1 MVLDYDF
8 MSGILTAFIESSSPI
23 VSTELLINQFPD
35 DEQKLAHHLIIMTEK
50 KLIIGA
56 FEHRKIGI
64 ELDGDE
70 YYFIS
75 MPLRLT
81 SDGYDFSAA
90 LNKPSIL
97 NVIKEKL
104 QNEGISSVIEIAKKM
119 TEKQLNNLLDD

>member
-1 MVLDYDF
+1 
-8 MSGILTAFIESSSPI
+8 
-23 VSTELLINQFPD
+23 
-35 DEQKLAHHLIIMTEK
+35 KLAHHLIIMTEK

-56 FEHRKIGI
+56 SEHRKIGI
-64 ELDGDE
+64 ELDDDE

-104 QNEGISSVIEIAKKM
+104 QNEGISSVIDIAKKM